1 MTPAGVSTQTTQMT
15 QTTPTPT
22 LTLTP
27 TPTPTPTS
35 SGFTLEDRYLQEEG
49 RVYLTG
55 VQALVRL
62 LFDRIRHDRRAGLDN
77 AAFVSGYEGSP
88 LAGFDLELMRRVP
101 LLTEH
106 GVVHRPGLNEELAA
120 TSVMGSQ
127 LAGEVGRLRTDGVVG
142 LWYGK
147 APGLDRATDALR
159 HANLVGTSPRGGA
172 LALVGDDPA
181 AKSSSV
187 PCASELALADL
198 AVPIFYPADS
208 QDILDYGLHAVEL
221 SRASG
226 VWASMKIV
234 ANVADAAGTAV
245 VHPVWQ
251 PPVLPSG
258 AYTHR
263 PDGHLLGAGLAKLE
277 QSLHHVRL
285 PLVQE
290 YLRAGKVNRILN
302 QTPDDRIG
310 IITAGKTH
318 LDVQQALRSLGL
330 DDKGLARL
338 GIRLL
343 KLAVIHPLEPTV
355 VREFA
360 AGLREVIV
368 VEEKRSFVEAA
379 VKDTLYGITGAP
391 SVHGKHGPDGTTL
404 FSAVGELDP
413 ESIAAGFARRLA
425 DHGFR
430 APSSSSSSSP
440 TPRPRERVSLPL
452 LARTPYFCS
461 GCPHNSST
469 KVPDGSLVG
478 AGIGCHTMAV
488 FMEPEQVG
496 HVVGMTQMGGEGA
509 QWFGMAPFLDDDH
522 FVQNIGDGTFMHS
535 GSLAVRAAVAS
546 GVNITYKLLYN
557 SAVAMT
563 GGQQPVGALPVDR
576 VAALLLLEGAAKVII
591 TSEAPD
597 RLRKAVLPKGVVVR
611 HRDHL
616 ISSQEELA
624 ATPGVTVLIH
634 DQECAAEKRRK
645 RRRGTVATPT
655 TRVMINERICEG
667 CGDCGAKSNCLSVQP
682 VGTEFGRKTAID
694 QSSCNLDFSCLDG
707 DCPSFVTVTPS
718 GRKSGPKTPELA
730 AADLPEPDRR
740 DGQAGQGGQDSFTV
754 RITGIGGTGVVTVA
768 QILATAAVLDGKH
781 VRTLDQTGLAQKG
794 GAVVSDIKITSG
806 VVAQAAKLAR
816 SECDLYLACDILVGA
831 DPKHLAAADP
841 GRTTAVVS
849 TTEVPTGRMVVDT
862 EVAFPEQGPVK
873 DAIRAASAR
882 ALYLDARAR
891 SEALF
896 GEDRFANV
904 LQLGVAYQSGA
915 MPLPAEA
922 IEEAITLNGTAV
934 QANLQAFRRGRQL
947 VADPAAATAATTA
960 SPPSPP
966 AVPGVTTPAVA
977 TPAVATP
984 AVAAAVARI
993 RSLVAAEP
1001 GTDLARL
1008 LDIRIPDLIQYQN
1021 EKYARSYALYVE
1033 QVRAREAPATAVTEA
1048 VAHHLYK
1055 LMAYKDEYEVAR
1067 LALDETLRQ
1076 QIAAEFGEGSR
1087 FSYRLHPPVLRALG
1101 VKRKISLGRWFR
1113 PVFRVLRAM
1122 RRLRGTP
1129 LDLFGY
1135 AHVRRVERSL
1145 VEDYRRTVAR
1155 ALSAVESDPG
1165 LVKEL
1170 AELPDRVRGY
1180 EQIKLRN
1187 VTAYRQRQAELLAE
1201 LGLTPSGTPAGS

>member
-1 MTPAGVSTQTTQMT
+1 MTPADASTR
-15 QTTPTPT
+15 
-22 LTLTP
+22 
-27 TPTPTPTS
+27 TS
-35 SGFTLEDRYLQEEG
+35 SGFTLEDRYLQEDG

-62 LFDRIRHDRRAGLDN
+62 LFDRIRHDRRAGLDS

-127 LAGEVGRLRTDGVVG
+127 LAAEVGRLRTDGVVG

-159 HANLVGTSPRGGA
+159 HANLVGTSARGGA

-181 AKSSSV
+181 AKSSTV

-198 AVPIFYPADS
+198 AMPIFYPADS

-234 ANVADAAGTAV
+234 ANVADAASTAV
-245 VHPVWQ
+245 VHPVWRSPVM
-251 PPVLPSG
+251 PPG

-263 PDGHLLGAGLAKLE
+263 PSGHLLGAGLAKLE
-277 QSLHHVRL
+277 HSLHTVRL
-285 PLVQE
+285 PLVQD
-290 YLRAGKVNRILN
+290 YLRAGKVNRVLTR
-302 QTPDDRIG
+302 TPDDRIG
-310 IITAGKTH
+310 IITAGKSY
-318 LDVQQALRSLGL
+318 LDVRQALESLGL
-330 DDKGLARL
+330 DEDAMARV
-338 GIRLL
+338 GVRLL
-343 KLAVIHPLEPTV
+343 KLAAIHPIEPTG

-379 VKDTLYGITGAP
+379 VKDTLYGVTGAP
-391 SVHGKHGPDGTTL
+391 SVHGKYGPDGTTL
-404 FSAVGELDP
+404 FSALGELDP
-413 ESIAAGFARRLA
+413 ESIAAGLAKRLA
-425 DHGFR
+425 DHGYQ
-430 APSSSSSSSP
+430 APAK
-440 TPRPRERVSLPL
+440 TPRPRERISLPL
-452 LARTPYFCS
+452 LTRTPYFCS

-488 FMEPEQVG
+488 FMEPAQVG
-496 HVVGMTQMGGEGA
+496 NVVGITQMGGEGA

-563 GGQQPVGALPVDR
+563 GGQQAVGALPVDR
-576 VAALLLLEGAAKVII
+576 VAALLLLEGASKVII
-591 TSEAPD
+591 TSEAPE
-597 RLRKAVLPKGVVVR
+597 RLRKAVLPQGVTVR

-616 ISSQEELA
+616 ISSQQELA

-645 RRRGTVATPT
+645 RRRGKVAAPT
-655 TRVMINERICEG
+655 TRAVINERICEG
-667 CGDCGAKSNCLSVQP
+667 CGDCGATSNCLSVQP
-682 VGTEFGRKTAID
+682 VSTEYGRKTAID

-718 GRKSGPKTPELA
+718 GRRSRPHPPELA
-730 AADLPEPDRR
+730 AADLPEPDHQG
-740 DGQAGQGGQDSFTV
+740 DGDSFAV

-794 GAVVSDIKITSG
+794 GAVVSDVKITSA
-806 VVAQAAKLAR
+806 VVQQAAKLAT
-816 SECDLYLACDILVGA
+816 SECDLYLACDLLVGA
-831 DPKHLAAADP
+831 DPTYLAAADA

-849 TTEVPTGRMVVDT
+849 TNEVPTGRMVVDT
-862 EVAFPEQGPVK
+862 AVAFPEPGQVRE
-873 DAIRAASAR
+873 AIRAASAR
-882 ALYLDARAR
+882 ALYLDARAQ

-896 GEDRFANV
+896 GEDQFANV

-915 MPLPAEA
+915 VPLPSDA
-922 IEEAITLNGTAV
+922 IEQAITLNGTAV

-947 VADPAAATAATTA
+947 MADPGAVTAATA
-960 SPPSPP
+960 PP
-966 AVPGVTTPAVA
+966 ARPVA
-977 TPAVATP
+977 TPPIPP
-984 AVAAAVARI
+984 AAARI

-1001 GTDLARL
+1001 GTELARL
-1008 LDIRIPDLIQYQN
+1008 LDIRVPDLIRYQN
-1021 EKYARSYALYVE
+1021 EKYARGYALYVE
-1033 QVRAREAPATAVTEA
+1033 RIRGMEAPATAVTEA
-1048 VAHHLYK
+1048 VARNLYK

-1067 LALDETLRQ
+1067 LALDATLERE
-1076 QIAAEFGEGSR
+1076 IASQFGEGSR

-1101 VKRKISLGRWFR
+1101 VRRKIILGRWFR
-1113 PVFRVLRAM
+1113 PVFRVLYAM
-1122 RRLRGTP
+1122 RGLRGTR

-1145 VEDYRRTVAR
+1145 AEDYRRTVVR
-1155 ALSAVESDPG
+1155 ALSAADSAHG
-1165 LVKEL
+1165 LVEEL

-1180 EQIKLRN
+1180 EQIKLRT
-1187 VTAYRQRQAELLAE
+1187 VADYRQRQAELLTE
-1201 LGLTPSGTPAGS
+1201 LRPEVVG